1 MIIYIKK
8 PTPGKTKEL
17 FLANARNERKKKLN
31 EFRYT
36 KLTIYNKF
44 HLDSCR

>member
-17 FLANARNERKKKLN
+17 FLANARNERKKQN
-31 EFRYT
+31 
-36 KLTIYNKF
+36 
-44 HLDSCR
+44 